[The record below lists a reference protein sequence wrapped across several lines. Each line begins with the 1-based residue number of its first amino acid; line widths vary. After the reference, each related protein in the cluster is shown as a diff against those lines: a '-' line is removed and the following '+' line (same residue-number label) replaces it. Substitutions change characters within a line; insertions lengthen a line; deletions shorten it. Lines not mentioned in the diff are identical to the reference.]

1 MKIKYLL
8 LLLMP
13 LLFIQCKTTG
23 TKQIRKDIVKS
34 YPIKRWLNQEYF
46 EQSRALM
53 FNSLPAD
60 IMQNDT
66 IIILEYFTGGQSYS
80 FSVYLSKDKS
90 IQRGKTTI
98 PPSPKHMK
106 LSLETLDSTDK
117 ILEMVQ
123 RGDMD
128 EVLERGDKSAFTPS
142 TALVINIG
150 VRDKDREK
158 FDFTTFITKSF
169 STWLDFL
176 RNTQNKEIKKT
187 E

>member
-34 YPIKRWLNQEYF
+34 YPIKRWLNQDF
-46 EQSRALM
+46 FDQSRTFM
-53 FNSLPAD
+53 FNSLSAD

-66 IIILEYFTGGQSYS
+66 IIILEYLTDGLSRYS
-80 FSVYLSKDKS
+80 FSIYQSKDKS
-90 IQRGKTTI
+90 IQRGRTTI
-98 PPSPKHMK
+98 SPKHMN
-106 LSLETLDSTDK
+106 LSLETLNGADK

-123 RGDMD
+123 RGEID
-128 EVLERGDKSAFTPS
+128 EVLERGDKSAWTPG
-142 TALVINIG
+142 AILVINIG

-158 FDFTTFITKSF
+158 FNFTTFITKRFYVLES
-169 STWLDFL
+169 WE
-176 RNTQNKEIKKT
+176 RE
-187 E
+187 